1 MGSQGAKERTMSSP
15 KKKPQLTDLQL
26 KDVRIEQ
33 LESEI
38 QTLRQAYIKKQED
51 LIVQSEAM
59 VRLYQWK
66 VQRLEK
72 DRLAALCDAIIKDHE
87 EQKELDE

>member
-1 MGSQGAKERTMSSP
+1 MDNP
-15 KKKPQLTDLQL
+15 KKKPRLTDLQL
-26 KDVRIEQ
+26 KDVRIEE

-38 QTLRQAYIKKQED
+38 QTLRKAYIQKQAD

-59 VRLYQWK
+59 VKLYQWK
-66 VQRLEK
+66 VERLEK
-72 DRLAALCDAIIKDHE
+72 DRIAALSDAIIKDHE

>member
-1 MGSQGAKERTMSSP
+1 MDNP
-15 KKKPQLTDLQL
+15 KKKPKLTDLQL
-26 KDVRIEQ
+26 KDVRIQE

-38 QTLRQAYIKKQED
+38 QTLRKAYIQKQAD
-51 LIVQSEAM
+51 LITQSEAM
-59 VRLYQWK
+59 VKLYEWK
-66 VQRLEK
+66 VERLEK

>member
-1 MGSQGAKERTMSSP
+1 VGSKTTGKIMDNP
-15 KKKPQLTDLQL
+15 KKKPKLTDLQL

-38 QTLRQAYIKKQED
+38 QTLRKAYIGKQAD
-51 LIVQSEAM
+51 LIAQSEAM
-59 VRLYQWK
+59 LRLYQWK
-66 VQRLEK
+66 VDRLEK
-72 DRLAALCDAIIKDHE
+72 DRMQDLAGALIK

>member
-1 MGSQGAKERTMSSP
+1 VGSKTTGKIMDNP
-15 KKKPQLTDLQL
+15 KKKPKLTDLQL

-38 QTLRQAYIKKQED
+38 QTLRKAYINKQAD
-51 LIVQSEAM
+51 LIAQSEAM
-59 VRLYQWK
+59 LRLYQWK
-66 VQRLEK
+66 VERLEK
-72 DRLAALCDAIIKDHE
+72 DRMQDLAGALIK

>member
-1 MGSQGAKERTMSSP
+1 MSNP
-15 KKKPQLTDLQL
+15 KKAPRLTDLQL
-26 KDVRIEQ
+26 KDVRIEE
-33 LESEI
+33 LEREI

-66 VQRLEK
+66 VERLEK
-72 DRLAALCDAIIKDHE
+72 DRIAALSDAIIKDHE

>member
-1 MGSQGAKERTMSSP
+1 MKKAP
-15 KKKPQLTDLQL
+15 KLTDLQL
-26 KDVRIEQ
+26 KDVRIQE

-38 QTLRQAYIKKQED
+38 QTLRKAYIQKQGD

-66 VQRLEK
+66 VERLEK
-72 DRLAALCDAIIKDHE
+72 DRIAALSDAIIKDHE

>member
-1 MGSQGAKERTMSSP
+1 MDNP
-15 KKKPQLTDLQL
+15 KKKPKLTDLQL

-38 QTLRQAYIKKQED
+38 QTLRKAYIGKQAA
-51 LIVQSEAM
+51 LIAQSEAM
-59 VRLYQWK
+59 LRLYQWK
-66 VQRLEK
+66 VDRLEK
-72 DRLAALCDAIIKDHE
+72 DRMQDLAGALIK

>member
-1 MGSQGAKERTMSSP
+1 MGSQGAKERTMSTP
-15 KKKPQLTDLQL
+15 KKKPKLTDLQL

-38 QTLRQAYIKKQED
+38 QTLRKAYINKQAD
-51 LIVQSEAM
+51 LIAQSEAM
-59 VRLYQWK
+59 LRLYQWK
-66 VQRLEK
+66 VDRLEK
-72 DRLAALCDAIIKDHE
+72 DRMQDLAGALIK

>member
-1 MGSQGAKERTMSSP
+1 VGSKTTGKIMDNP
-15 KKKPQLTDLQL
+15 KKKPKLTDLQL

-38 QTLRQAYIKKQED
+38 QTLRKAYISKQAD
-51 LIVQSEAM
+51 LIAQSEAM
-59 VRLYQWK
+59 LRLYQWK
-66 VQRLEK
+66 VDRLEK
-72 DRLAALCDAIIKDHE
+72 DRMQDLAGALIK

>member
-1 MGSQGAKERTMSSP
+1 MDNP
-15 KKKPQLTDLQL
+15 KKKPKLTDLQL

-38 QTLRQAYIKKQED
+38 QTLRKAYISKQAD
-51 LIVQSEAM
+51 LIAQSEAM
-59 VRLYQWK
+59 LRLYQWK
-66 VQRLEK
+66 VDRLEK
-72 DRLAALCDAIIKDHE
+72 DRMQDLAGALIK

>member
-1 MGSQGAKERTMSSP
+1 
-15 KKKPQLTDLQL
+15 
-26 KDVRIEQ
+26 
-33 LESEI
+33 
-38 QTLRQAYIKKQED
+38 
-51 LIVQSEAM
+51 M

-66 VQRLEK
+66 VERLEK